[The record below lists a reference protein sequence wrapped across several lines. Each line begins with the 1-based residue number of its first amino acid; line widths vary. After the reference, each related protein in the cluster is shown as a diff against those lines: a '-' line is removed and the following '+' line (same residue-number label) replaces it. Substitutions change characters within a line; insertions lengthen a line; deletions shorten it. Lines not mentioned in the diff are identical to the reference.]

1 MAGTVERGYPVSEFE
16 YGDARFLRDVLY
28 ATVYNTTGEMV
39 RGLNFATVDGEVV
52 FSVPIGEW
60 HKIRDAFNK
69 ILNPEPD
76 ATPN

>member
-1 MAGTVERGYPVSEFE
+1 MSRFE
-16 YGDARFLRDVLY
+16 YGEARFLRDVLY

-69 ILNPEPD
+69 ILTPENPMRPVEGDEAPIIV
-76 ATPN
+76 